1 MKYVIV
7 DLDNCISDDRH
18 RRKWLE
24 TEGMNNEQR
33 LTAYHSFCRNDAF
46 VPIQY
51 TEDCSIIIFTG
62 RPEQFREFTKKW
74 LKDHEIVYLGL
85 YMRPKDNY
93 MKSPELKEHFL
104 MNLLENDPIAEIV
117 MAYDDRKEVLDMYRK
132 FNIPVTL
139 KQINDY
145 GK

>member
-1 MKYVIV
+1 
-7 DLDNCISDDRH
+7 
-18 RRKWLE
+18 
-24 TEGMNNEQR
+24 
-33 LTAYHSFCRNDAF
+33 
-46 VPIQY
+46 
-51 TEDCSIIIFTG
+51 
-62 RPEQFREFTKKW
+62 
-74 LKDHEIVYLGL
+74 
-85 YMRPKDNY
+85 
-93 MKSPELKEHFL
+93 